1 MGNPLTDRRRLI
13 AGAAGLAL
21 LAPSAF
27 AQSTRK
33 ATGSRIVDE
42 PDAEL
47 DVMAAWVD
55 RYGRPTV
62 KVMLNGQ
69 GPYDFL
75 VDTGSNTTVV
85 AQRHIEALGIPYT
98 GMVEVNGTTGVR
110 DFPLA
115 EIRELIA
122 GSATRER
129 LTVAVGTDVN
139 LLREDGILGADVFA
153 GRRLTFNI
161 PGKTVTVES
170 PARNRW
176 RRSRPNLTI
185 RNGNLAE
192 IDGRIGKVGAKFM
205 LDTGSDECI
214 INGPLRDRLS
224 EEYPRLPHLENATV
238 RGVTGHVIVGDYLE
252 LPDVRLGNVIIR
264 DAGAVVADVPIF
276 RIWDLEE
283 EPSMIV
289 GVNVLSRLDR
299 FSIDYGARIFE
310 AVPMAMIARQNSM
323 QS

>member
-13 AGAAGLAL
+13 AGAASLAL
-21 LAPSAF
+21 LAPHAA
-27 AQSTRK
+27 AQSVRK
-33 ATGSRIVDE
+33 ATGTRIANAADT
-42 PDAEL
+42 EL

-62 KVMLNGQ
+62 KVTLNGA
-69 GPYDFL
+69 GPFDFL
-75 VDTGSNTTVV
+75 VDTGANTTVV

-98 GMVEVNGTTGVR
+98 GMVEVNGTTGTR

-115 EIRELIA
+115 EIRQLEA

-129 LTVAVGTDVN
+129 LTVAVATDAN

-176 RRSRPNLTI
+176 RRARSNLTI

-192 IDGRIGKVGAKFM
+192 IDGRIGKVSAKFM

-214 INGPLRDRLS
+214 INGPLRERLK
-224 EEYPRLPHLENATV
+224 EAYPRMPHLDEATV

-252 LPDVRLGNVIIR
+252 LPDVRMGNVIIR

-276 RIWDLEE
+276 RIWGLEE
-283 EPSMIV
+283 EPAMIV
-289 GVNVLSRLDR
+289 GVNVLSRLDQ

-323 QS
+323 QT